1 MRAQDELLA
10 LRDSLASSV
19 EPVISSSDVRKWDGE
34 YDVVVVG
41 FGIAGASAALE
52 AAERGLQVLLI
63 DRFQGGG
70 ASQLSGGIVYA
81 GGGTPVQKA
90 CGVEDSPEA
99 MADYLRLEVGG
110 VLSDE
115 TVQKFCNDSVD
126 TLAFLTRH
134 GVNFSGPR
142 APKKTSHPTDEYYL
156 YYSDNSTVPAYRGAH
171 PPAERGHRTKNPAL
185 IPGARRPPGQKPHGG
200 FSEGADM
207 GWYLMAAIKQ
217 AVAEQPRIQVMLQT
231 RAERLIRDD
240 SGRVVGVQALQLP
253 PGTAASRLHKWA
265 ESKANKLT
273 LQVMGL
279 AKPFVRLFSHVE
291 RTRAKPRAFGARRGV
306 VLAAGGY
313 IRNTAIMARYAAP
326 YLKTL
331 PIGSFGDDGAG
342 LRLGVSAG
350 GIGDELDKI
359 SAWRFINPPYDWT
372 KGVIIGASGERITN
386 EEQYGAHLSRA
397 IYGKSD
403 GRAWLIVDQAIWNAA
418 LEEVRSGKLFGFQQF
433 PVTQAQK
440 SAQRADSIEGLAGK
454 LGVDAGRMRQAIE
467 AYSDAARSG
476 RPDPMGKRDAC
487 RVAFCSGH
495 YYAISL
501 THELPTNPI
510 TSISTGGLRV
520 DERTGAVVEGAG
532 APIAGLYAAGRNAIG
547 LASNNYVSGLSLADG
562 VWSGRRAA
570 MAIAGLRQDE
580 ARPAAASKR
589 RTTGRSGISAAPPR

>member
-1 MRAQDELLA
+1 MRAQNELLR
-10 LRDSLASSV
+10 LRDSLASNV
-19 EPVISSSDVRKWDGE
+19 EPAMAASDIRTWDGE

-52 AAERGLQVLLI
+52 AAEQGLQVLLI

-70 ASQLSGGIVYA
+70 ASQISGGIVYA
-81 GGGTPVQKA
+81 GGGTPVQKE

-99 MADYLRLEVGG
+99 MADYLRREVDG

-115 TVQKFCNDSVD
+115 TVQQFCEDSIE
-126 TLAFLTRH
+126 TLDFLTRH

-156 YYSDNSTVPAYRGAH
+156 YFSDNSTVPAYRGAH

-200 FSEGADM
+200 FSDGADM

-217 AVAEQPRIQVMLQT
+217 AVAEQPRIKVLIQT
-231 RAERLIRDD
+231 RAQRLICDEA
-240 SGRVVGVQALQLP
+240 GRVVGVEALQLAP
-253 PGTAASRLHKWA
+253 HSLAASLHKWA
-265 ESKANKLT
+265 EAKANKLT
-273 LQVMGL
+273 LQVIGL
-279 AKPFVRLFSHVE
+279 AKPFVRLFSLAE
-291 RTRAKPRAFGARRGV
+291 KSSAKRRNFRARKGV

-313 IRNTAIMARYAAP
+313 VRNTAMMARYAAP

-350 GIGDELDKI
+350 AVADQLDKI

-397 IYGKSD
+397 IYEKSD
-403 GRAWLIVDQAIWNAA
+403 GRAWLVVDEKIWNAA

-433 PVTQAQK
+433 PIKQAQK
-440 SAQRADSIEGLAGK
+440 SAQRAESIEALAGK
-454 LGVDAGRMRQAIE
+454 LGVDPSKMRQAID

-476 RPDPMGKRDAC
+476 RPDPMGKGDAC
-487 RVAFCSGH
+487 RAAFGSGP

-520 DERTGAVVEGAG
+520 DERTGAVVDGAG

-547 LASNNYVSGLSLADG
+547 IASNNYVSGLSLADG

-570 MAIAGLRQDE
+570 MAIAGRERSRPAE
-580 ARPAAASKR
+580 ARR
-589 RTTGRSGISAAPPR
+589 RTVKAREAQAGRPD